1 MIRRPPRSTRTDTLF
16 PYTTLFRSVDLTAGG
31 NIVASAATDG
41 GGLNS
46 DFIPYEGRLFADAAG
61 DVTLT
66 NSRAATMLAVRSG
79 GAATVTGGSAGE
91 DRFVPA
97 GTTAPLSDVTAGDDL
112 QVTAPGAMHDDDTAT
127 PSNGTTYPPPFHG

>member
-66 NSRAATMLAVRSG
+66 NSRAATMLAGRSG

-91 DRFVPA
+91 DLFALA
-97 GTTAPLSDVTAGDDL
+97 GTTATLPDVTAGDDL
-112 QVTAPGAMHDDDTAT
+112 SVTDTGAKTVDEAATTPTGADDRR
-127 PSNGTTYPPPFHG
+127 

>member
-1 MIRRPPRSTRTDTLF
+1 MRISDWSADVCSSYLFDVDGDVDINADGAAVIDNGNALGRISVDAGTDITGTFNSTGD
-16 PYTTLFRSVDLTAGG
+16 VDLTAGG

-66 NSRAATMLAVRSG
+66 NSRAATMLAD
-79 GAATVTGGSAGE
+79 
-91 DRFVPA
+91 DRKRVE
-97 GTTAPLSDVTAGDDL
+97 
-112 QVTAPGAMHDDDTAT
+112 
-127 PSNGTTYPPPFHG
+127 